1 MYMGAQALQ
10 MDQAVCDLYREGYTI
25 HEVAE
30 AAGISANTVS
40 NILHEH
46 NLARP
51 RGKRANHPT
60 KPAEIIPTAQVAE
73 LPAPAAPIAGI
84 GVVCL
89 ACGCTEHLDG
99 AAFCCRCGSKLET
112 EAKRLKRALRN
123 LYALACKHIDKP
135 DIAKL
140 ASEDN
145 ELLLAFINEHAKT
158 DRLRVDL

>member
-1 MYMGAQALQ
+1 MYMGTEALKITESI
-10 MDQAVCDLYREGYTI
+10 CDLYREGYSLK
-25 HEVAE
+25 EVS
-30 AAGISANTVS
+30 AASGIGIPTVTQ
-40 NILHEH
+40 IVRDHGLM
-46 NLARP
+46 RP
-51 RGKRANHPT
+51 RGGNHRKQMAKQELVST
-60 KPAEIIPTAQVAE
+60 TQDAE